1 MEDFDIEELDFDQ
14 YNREVYLEDNPIQD
28 KLKKYLRFSRALDA
42 QKRYKY
48 EIDRFFKEY
57 QKSLA
62 CEEIDEK
69 DSENFRKKR
78 KF

>member
-1 MEDFDIEELDFDQ
+1 MEDFDIEELDFDE

-28 KLKKYLRFSRALDA
+28 RLKKYIRLSHTFDA
-42 QKRYKY
+42 QKKYKI

-57 QKSLA
+57 QNSLA
-62 CEEIDEK
+62 WDEIDK
-69 DSENFRKKR
+69 KNSKKR

>member
-1 MEDFDIEELDFDQ
+1 MEDFDIEDLDFDE

-28 KLKKYLRFSRALDA
+28 RLKKYIRLSHTFDA
-42 QKRYKY
+42 KKKYKI

-57 QKSLA
+57 QNSLA
-62 CEEIDEK
+62 WDEIDK
-69 DSENFRKKR
+69 KNSKKR

>member
-1 MEDFDIEELDFDQ
+1 MEDFDIEELDFEE

-57 QKSLA
+57 QNSLA
-62 CEEIDEK
+62 LEEIGEK
-69 DSENFRKKR
+69 GSENFKKKR

>member
-1 MEDFDIEELDFDQ
+1 MEDFDIEELDFDE

-28 KLKKYLRFSRALDA
+28 KLKKYIRLSHTFDA
-42 QKRYKY
+42 QKKYKI

-57 QKSLA
+57 QNSLVWD
-62 CEEIDEK
+62 EIDK
-69 DSENFRKKR
+69 KNSENYKKR